1 MHKLIPLLALTVTLT
16 ATLAATEPV
25 RLQVDFSRPDGEWNM
40 PALALGQGGLQGDP
54 MIEPHIKEIRQLR
67 PRTIR
72 LFLSEYYR
80 IYPDHDTYDWS
91 KLDHELKAVHAAGA
105 RPALALAMKP
115 PVLYPKVDHFIV
127 HPNDYEEWERLCEA
141 LARHCRNAG
150 FDTRKTR
157 SPTCS
162 TRASTTP
169 PASSRTFRSSPD
181 C

>member
-1 MHKLIPLLALTVTLT
+1 MNANRNNSRQPWRSNPLRLLAVAVTFGLPLFGT
-16 ATLAATEPV
+16 AEPIQ
-25 RLQVDFSRPDGEWNM
+25 LKVDFSRPDGQWNM
-40 PALALGQGGLQGDP
+40 PALALGQGGLQSDP

-91 KLDHELKAVHAAGA
+91 KLDRELRAVHATGA

-127 HPNDYEEWERLCEA
+127 QPN
-141 LARHCRNAG
+141 N
-150 FDTRKTR
+150 
-157 SPTCS
+157 
-162 TRASTTP
+162 
-169 PASSRTFRSSPD
+169 
-181 C
+181 